1 MFFEYVLEVDCFCLR
16 NYWSIYD
23 IYRICKMIEKTPRI
37 ITILLLKNCTF
48 MLSLFLSLL
57 PSSRYRQ
64 NEKRAQSL
72 INRNHHQTLLI
83 IES

>member
-23 IYRICKMIEKTPRI
+23 IYRTCKIKKTPRI
-37 ITILLLKNCTF
+37 ITMLLLKNCTF
-48 MLSLFLSLL
+48 TPSLFLSLL

-64 NEKRAQSL
+64 NEKRAQSP
-72 INRNHHQTLLI
+72 INKNHHQTLLI